1 MNIQPGRPVKRR
13 SVKQQN
19 NNSTGVSELCSLFAM
34 IGWTAMILGMFG
46 AFFYAYVSL
55 GNRIAAASGDA
66 RKLEEDIARE
76 RRESVALKG
85 LEAQRS
91 SRHFI
96 MAQVKRFNLPLAP
109 AKYHQTRK
117 LTVLTAEQAARVP
130 LHRQLY
136 ETVRT
141 GQHLRNRQ

>member
-76 RRESVALKG
+76 EEAGRMAFEDIMKRLRALETLREIDDMNDL
-85 LEAQRS
+85 
-91 SRHFI
+91 
-96 MAQVKRFNLPLAP
+96 
-109 AKYHQTRK
+109 
-117 LTVLTAEQAARVP
+117 
-130 LHRQLY
+130 
-136 ETVRT
+136 
-141 GQHLRNRQ
+141 